1 MFAKGVHVRTPT
13 MVILEH
19 IFSNILQNVVG
30 HNTKNSIDK
39 KFLFFNLY
47 CVISTLSQNM
57 ANMITPMIGF
67 VVINVIHDY
76 VTM

>member
-1 MFAKGVHVRTPT
+1 
-13 MVILEH
+13 
-19 IFSNILQNVVG
+19 
-30 HNTKNSIDK
+30 
-39 KFLFFNLY
+39 
-47 CVISTLSQNM
+47 VISTLSQNM